1 MNNKKKKMSA
11 IYFNPTSSCMSI
23 QIEAPQF
30 EREKGTNKTNNKKWK
45 ERDRPIVLL
54 RSHKETNPF
63 PNPGYDY
70 CLLLTSFLH

>member
-1 MNNKKKKMSA
+1 
-11 IYFNPTSSCMSI
+11 MSI

-63 PNPGYDY
+63 PNPDYDY